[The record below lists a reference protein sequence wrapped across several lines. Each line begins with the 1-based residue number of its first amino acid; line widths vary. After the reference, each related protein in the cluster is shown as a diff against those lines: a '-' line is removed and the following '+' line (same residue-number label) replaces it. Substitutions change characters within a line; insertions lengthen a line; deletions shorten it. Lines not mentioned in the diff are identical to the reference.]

1 MCLGVPGQIVDIV
14 TVDEKIMAN
23 VDFVGEMKRVCLN
36 YLPELA
42 VGDYV
47 IVHAGYALTKM
58 TEEEADKTVRMM
70 RDVGLLEEA
79 VS

>member
-1 MCLGVPGQIVDIV
+1 MCLGVPGQIIDIE

-58 TEEEADKTVRMM
+58 TEEEADKTVKMM

>member
-1 MCLGVPGQIVDIV
+1 MCLGVPGQIVDIE